1 MNLSYKE
8 ISLLLGM
15 DENTVKTYLYRARIN
30 SKRGLRVF
38 NERF

>member
-1 MNLSYKE
+1 
-8 ISLLLGM
+8 M
-15 DENTVKTYLYRARIN
+15 DENTVKTYLYRARIK